1 MCWTLETLYIIFQ
14 LPGENCILVSRVH
27 VTEINW
33 FIALPLSSFFWSQ
46 FPVLWHCGHLDISVS
61 FWALMVFVHFRLYYS
76 LFLYPSSTIFLPLFL
91 SPSSLSAHL
100 LSLTSLTLSYDYF
113 LHLKPVSPLFTRAA
127 IKSTTGWV
135 AYTRQIDFIPAMEA
149 ASPRS
154 RCQRF
159 WFPLWHLSLACGVVR
174 KRDYLFFYTLPS

>member
-1 MCWTLETLYIIFQ
+1 MTFNDFYTESYSLLWNCIYMCWTLETLYIIFQ
-14 LPGENCILVSRVH
+14 LPGENCILGSRVH

-91 SPSSLSAHL
+91 SLFGEDSFLSVFPA
-100 LSLTSLTLSYDYF
+100 T
-113 LHLKPVSPLFTRAA
+113 
-127 IKSTTGWV
+127 
-135 AYTRQIDFIPAMEA
+135 FICKVY
-149 ASPRS
+149 SFS
-154 RCQRF
+154 C
-159 WFPLWHLSLACGVVR
+159 L
-174 KRDYLFFYTLPS
+174 

>member
-1 MCWTLETLYIIFQ
+1 MPLVAWKIHFSCGKKDSKVGSMDP
-14 LPGENCILVSRVH
+14 LPSLRKPAV
-27 VTEINW
+27 
-33 FIALPLSSFFWSQ
+33 LSTCFF
-46 FPVLWHCGHLDISVS
+46 
-61 FWALMVFVHFRLYYS
+61 
-76 LFLYPSSTIFLPLFL
+76 PSSQAASVLASISQVIRRAYPQVSMGKVHCPPGCLLKLLPLFL